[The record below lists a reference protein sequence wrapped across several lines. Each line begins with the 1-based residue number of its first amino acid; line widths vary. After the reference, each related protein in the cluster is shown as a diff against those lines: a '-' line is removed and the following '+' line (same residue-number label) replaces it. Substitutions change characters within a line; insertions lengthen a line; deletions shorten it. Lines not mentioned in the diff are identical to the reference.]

1 MTISDHSVQNDVA
14 ALAKSSLK
22 NMRTHRI
29 QPTKG
34 WTSLKLKEVWD
45 YRELITIFVWRDL
58 KVRYR
63 QTVIGVLWAVLQPFL
78 TMVIFSIFFGRL
90 AGIPS
95 DGIPYP
101 VFSFAALVP
110 WTFFANSLS
119 QSSNSLINNS
129 EMIKKIYFP
138 RLTMPIASIL
148 AGFVDFVLAFIILLG
163 IMLFYGYFPTI
174 NTLWLPFF
182 ILLAI
187 MTAVGVGL
195 WLGAMNVKY
204 RDVRYMVPFIIQA
217 WLFATP
223 VAYPSSLLTGPW
235 QTLYGLNPMASV
247 VEGFR
252 WALLGTGA
260 VPGSMVAVS
269 FVVSCLLL
277 ISGIFYF
284 RRMEKTFADVI

>member
-1 MTISDHSVQNDVA
+1 MSISDHSVQNDVA

-34 WTSLKLKEVWD
+34 WTSLKVKEVWD

-90 AGIPS
+90 AGVPS

-101 VFSFAALVP
+101 IFSFAALVP
-110 WTFFANSLS
+110 WTFFANSIS
-119 QSSNSLINNS
+119 QSSNSLISNP

-163 IMLFYGYFPTI
+163 MMLFYGYFPTI

-235 QTLYGLNPMASV
+235 RTLYGLNPMASV
-247 VEGFR
+247 IEGFR

-260 VPGSMVAVS
+260 APGSMVAVS